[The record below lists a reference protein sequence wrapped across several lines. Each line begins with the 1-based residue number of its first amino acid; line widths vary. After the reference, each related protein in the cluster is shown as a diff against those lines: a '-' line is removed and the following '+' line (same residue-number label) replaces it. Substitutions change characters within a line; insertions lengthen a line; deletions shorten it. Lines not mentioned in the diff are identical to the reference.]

1 MRIELSRP
9 RRRLI
14 TLTPLIDVVFI
25 LLVFFMLAS
34 NFLDWRV
41 IELDLAKSTQ
51 GTSPRVNRPWVIR
64 VEHNGR
70 VALNDQQ
77 LNLQRLKERVRAL
90 LQSNPEQSFI
100 IQPASNSVA
109 QATVDVLDQLS
120 AAGATRISLAR

>member
-1 MRIELSRP
+1 
-9 RRRLI
+9 
-14 TLTPLIDVVFI
+14 
-25 LLVFFMLAS
+25 
-34 NFLDWRV
+34 
-41 IELDLAKSTQ
+41 
-51 GTSPRVNRPWVIR
+51 PWVIR

-77 LNLQRLKERVRAL
+77 LTLQRLKERVRAL